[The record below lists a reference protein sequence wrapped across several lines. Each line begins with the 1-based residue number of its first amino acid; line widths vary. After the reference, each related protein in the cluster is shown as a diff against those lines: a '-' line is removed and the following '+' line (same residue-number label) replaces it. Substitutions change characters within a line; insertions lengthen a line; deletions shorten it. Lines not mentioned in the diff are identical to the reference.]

1 MRFEWDQNKNELNKI
16 KHGIRFEQVLDFF
29 DEGMIMRYDWLHSV
43 RGDERFIG
51 IGRITKDHFATVV
64 FQEKEDSIRIISAR
78 KSSSS
83 ERKEYY
89 DQNIRHSV
97 S

>member
-1 MRFEWDQNKNELNKI
+1 
-16 KHGIRFEQVLDFF
+16 
-29 DEGMIMRYDWLHSV
+29 MRYDWLHSV

-51 IGRITKDHFATVV
+51 IGRITQGHFATVV